1 VQRLA
6 RRTAEFPIPG
16 TAARR
21 EAAVK
26 PHPQGRSDGP
36 ADGLDD
42 RRHPPRAALEELLGF
57 LTAEDAELLFH
68 VLGCPEC
75 AAEARGLLAV
85 RPSGEP
91 QWNELWERL
100 EGRVQHLAELQL
112 DQVQTARL
120 RLVELLALGPAARE
134 QVLAEDSG
142 LRTVAVAEQLRRQG
156 IQVRETSVAAAR
168 GLFLLG
174 IEVAESLTAED
185 SPLAVRAD
193 LRANL
198 NVELAEVYRRTG
210 EPALADEAFLQAA
223 ALIDEV
229 PALDTRARYCWMLAR
244 LRAGQKRDE
253 EALALLARAAE
264 LYRQI
269 RDERSAEVLDELTEL
284 GQRRAGLDPSGEG

>member
-1 VQRLA
+1 MKPRAESRL
-6 RRTAEFPIPG
+6 
-16 TAARR
+16 
-21 EAAVK
+21 
-26 PHPQGRSDGP
+26 DGP
-36 ADGLDD
+36 DEQ
-42 RRHPPRAALEELLGF
+42 RHPSRAALEELLGF
-57 LTAEDAELLFH
+57 LTAEDAELLSH
-68 VLGCPEC
+68 LLGCPEC
-75 AAEARGLLAV
+75 AEAARELLAA

-100 EGRVQHLAELQL
+100 EERVQHLAERQL
-112 DQVQTARL
+112 DQEQTARS
-120 RLVELLALGPAARE
+120 RLMELLALGSAARE
-134 QVLAEDSG
+134 QVLSEDPG
-142 LRTVAVAEQLRRQG
+142 RRTAAVAEQLRREG
-156 IQVRETSVAAAR
+156 LQVRETSPAAAR

-174 IEVAESLTAED
+174 LEVAGSLTAED

-198 NVELAEVYRRTG
+198 YVELAEVYRRTG

-223 ALIDEV
+223 ALLDEV

-269 RDERSAEVLDELTEL
+269 HDERSAQVLGELSQL
-284 GQRRAGLDPSGEG
+284 GQRRAGLDPSDE